1 MAGLQDAPEQHEV
14 TEAMVRSEYLPTGG
28 GGANPPAGIT
38 TQQFQALMQRMGQLE
53 QPLIQPSKW
62 RCQWSFLSSSGVG
75 NASQWREYDNID
87 ITDLHEVFS
96 EHLVAGRKWGLNPR
110 PARVIDQR
118 LQKCQAE

>member
-1 MAGLQDAPEQHEV
+1 MIW
-14 TEAMVRSEYLPTGG
+14 LPTHGG
-28 GGANPPAGIT
+28 PRSASGKEAVEKARKASPVWV
-38 TQQFQALMQRMGQLE
+38 L
-53 QPLIQPSKW
+53 
-62 RCQWSFLSSSGVG
+62 RCFK
-75 NASQWREYDNID
+75 NAMNLQVAPSQWREYDNID